1 MEAPDIFLSY
11 NREDAGVAKLFADAF
26 AREGLQVWW
35 DATLKSGE
43 AYDEV
48 TEAALHGAKAVVVL
62 WSPRS
67 VSSRWVRAEAT
78 VADRN
83 KTLPVTI
90 EACRRPVMFELT
102 QTADLSHWR
111 GEAGDAAW
119 LAFLS
124 DVWRMT
130 GRSAPSPA
138 PGLQA
143 TTAAPASAG
152 FGVPQAGVLPFTFR
166 GNDEELGY
174 LAEDLTEDVT
184 RVLAEKNYFTVIA
197 HGPWR
202 ACAASNWIDR

>member
-1 MEAPDIFLSY
+1 MVGRRP
-11 NREDAGVAKLFADAF
+11 
-26 AREGLQVWW
+26 W
-35 DATLKSGE
+35 KSGE

-83 KTLPVTI
+83 KTFMPVTI

-184 RVLAEKNYFTVIA
+184 RVLAENDYFRVIA
-197 HGPWR
+197 SRTMAGMRGQQLDYRSAGHDMDARYLVEGNSRKR
-202 ACAASNWIDR
+202 ANQSSSSCN